1 MTEYLIKNGFV
12 FDPVTGVKGDKK
24 DIAVKDGKI
33 VESVSSSAKVYD
45 ATGKTVMAGAVEV
58 HAHVAGPKV
67 NEGRNYR
74 PEDKLFGNRAGV
86 NGMRT
91 TGGFSIPTTFKTGY
105 TYAQMG
111 YTVVM
116 EAAMPPLY
124 ARHVHEEIRD
134 TPIIDEGA
142 FPVFGNNWFVLEY
155 LKNNELENTA
165 AYISWLL
172 RATKGYAVKVV
183 NPGGTEAW
191 AWGLNCLSVNDPVP
205 YFDITPA
212 QIVRGLIEANEYL
225 GLPHSMHVHANN
237 LGNPGN
243 YTTTLDTFKLAEGFK
258 ANNRFG
264 REQTMHH
271 THVQFH
277 SYGGDNW
284 GNFESKADAIMDY
297 VNAHPNLTIDTGNV
311 TLDET
316 TTMTA
321 DGPFEHHLTELN
333 HLKWANVDV
342 ELETAAGIVPYVY
355 SPDIK
360 VCAIQW
366 AIGLELA
373 LLANDPMRC
382 FITTDHPNA
391 GPFTRYP
398 RIIKWLMSK
407 EAREERL
414 TTFKHA
420 DKVISATHLH
430 GHRPR
435 ALVLRDRA
443 DDPCGPREGTRPDGH
458 LRRPRARHG
467 RGRGRLRH
475 QPRGAVHAGP
485 DRAGLLGRRPRH
497 QDGRAGGRERRG
509 DQQRQQAH
517 ALGRCQGQREPPG
530 PARRRGEVPQV
541 LQRQPEQLRGQGP
554 PLHPEPVRDRGRRDS
569 VRCRDGDGYTH
580 NQEGPHPLP

>member
-1 MTEYLIKNGFV
+1 MAEILIKNGFV

-24 DIAVKDGKI
+24 DIAIRDGKI
-33 VESVSSSAKVYD
+33 VDSVSSSAKVYD
-45 ATGKTVMAGAVEV
+45 ASGKTVMAGAVEI

-74 PEDKLFGNRAGV
+74 PEDKLFVNRAAESKGT
-86 NGMRT
+86 RT

-105 TYAQMG
+105 SYAKMG

-134 TPIIDEGA
+134 TPIVDEGA

-155 LKNNELENTA
+155 LKNNEVENTA

-172 RATKGYAVKVV
+172 RASKGYAVKIV

-191 AWGLNCLSVNDPVP
+191 GWGLNCLSVNDPVP

-212 QIVRGLIEANEYL
+212 QIVKGLIEANEYL
-225 GLPHSMHVHANN
+225 GLPHSIHIHANN

-243 YTTTLDTFKLAEGFK
+243 FSTTLDTFRLAEGYR

-277 SYGGDNW
+277 AYGGDSW
-284 GNFESKADAIMDY
+284 LNFESKAPEIMDY
-297 VNAHPNLTIDTGNV
+297 VNSHPNLTIDTGNV

-355 SPDIK
+355 SPNVK

-373 LLANDPMRC
+373 LLARDPMRC

-407 EAREERL
+407 ASRDERL
-414 TTFKHA
+414 NTFKHA
-420 DKVISATHLH
+420 DKVISATNV
-430 GHRPR
+430 GGM
-435 ALVLRDRA
+435 DREITFYEIA
-443 DDPCGPREGTRPDGH
+443 QMTR
-458 LRRPRARHG
+458 
-467 RGRGRLRH
+467 
-475 QPRGAVHAGP
+475 AGP
-485 DRAGLLGRRPRH
+485 AKALGLSAMYGGLAPGMDADVVVYDINPETSFSGEEIERAFSAASLVVKTGVPVVE
-497 QDGRAGGRERRG
+497 DGRVINNGNKRTLWVDAKVNENAQVMRDVEEKF
-509 DQQRQQAH
+509 
-517 ALGRCQGQREPPG
+517 LKFYSVNLNNYEVQGHHYIPNPF
-530 PARRRGEVPQV
+530 AIEVDATQ
-541 LQRQPEQLRGQGP
+541 
-554 PLHPEPVRDRGRRDS
+554 
-569 VRCRDGDGYTH
+569 
-580 NQEGPHPLP
+580 